1 MNVPLFAPR
10 RAQPV
15 AGPGEPLRS
24 GARSAARTSPAGVAA
39 PAAPRGHSYARDAT
53 ALVLLVS
60 ALYSALAL
68 ASFRADPLRPELT
81 GEDWVGPVGA
91 ALAGASVEAVG
102 VIAWFVPLELALL
115 AMPLLGAKRSIASLF
130 RLSGDIVVV
139 VVLAA
144 LAHVA
149 FPQAVAFGAMPLGG
163 AVGELFGEVLRAL
176 FSNIGSYIIG
186 LTIVALIL
194 MGRATFSFIELAHR
208 VEQLAIAI
216 AARIA
221 GWARALFGAW
231 AAARDLERRAAAS
244 EQESPPIIAR
254 NSSPD
259 AIIAALADDAD
270 DPPSDPGARSTP
282 VEPVAA
288 EAPTIDLWKGAPT
301 SAAPEEPAAAPK
313 PRRGRKAQAREP
325 REAVIHGGEPRE
337 AVIHGGEPHEVVIHG
352 AEPREVVIH
361 GGEAHEVVTHAAE
374 PHEVVTHAAEPR
386 EVVTHAA
393 EPREVVI
400 RGAEAREVVTHA
412 AEPEPEEAPESDAPR
427 KVALRAAGP
436 REGAQRFVE
445 LTEEEEAER
454 EEAQR
459 AAGPRERAQRAA
471 EPRERAQRAAGPREG
486 AQRAAEPSRAAR
498 RRAVPLAA
506 PRDTAAL
513 EDSDE
518 SPFAGEAHLVERVVQ
533 LDEDAA
539 VEPTALEA
547 ADDEGAAAFAE
558 AEALDVPTP
567 SPILPVRELPAREP
581 EARGAHR
588 DLPARE
594 PREPDARATHRD
606 LPAREPREPDARAAH
621 RDLPA
626 REPREPDARA
636 THREPP
642 AGGPER
648 PQAAAPRAPTI
659 VDTSR
664 ALVSEKPAVVKVVPA
679 TGEGF
684 RLPTTDMLDAPAGG
698 RLQLD
703 ADQLKA
709 TAQLLEKTLA
719 DYGVNG
725 KVEEIHP
732 GPTVTTFEVSPA
744 AGTKVSKVAGLA
756 DDLALGLSRKVRIVA
771 PIPGKNRIGF
781 EIPNEHRL
789 PVNLRE
795 LVEDRR
801 FVEMKA
807 PLPCVLGRDII
818 GTPYFADLASMPH
831 VIVAGATGAGKSV
844 GLNVMLVSL
853 LFRKT
858 PEELR
863 LLMIDPKVVEL
874 APFDRIPHLLLPVVT
889 DMKQAANA
897 LKWAVD
903 EMERRYQLFANAGT
917 KNITTYNAWVE
928 RVQRGEARPPKPPAK
943 VSAIGADG
951 LEVEVDAAKD
961 GSDAALPEKIPFIV
975 IVVDEFADLMMQQG
989 KDVEASVARLAQ
1001 KARAAGMHV
1010 ILATQRP
1017 SVDVIT
1023 GMIKANFP
1031 TRIAFRVAQKVDS
1044 RTILDEQGAEHLLG
1058 RGDMLIK
1065 MNGSNETR
1073 RVQCPFCSEEEVQKI
1088 TDFLRLQGEPVY
1100 DEAILRPRDEEGEEI
1115 DTSDAETDPMYDA
1128 AVRIV
1133 ADTRRCSTSWLQ
1145 RKLGVG
1151 YNRAAKLVEAM
1162 EKRGLVGPANG
1173 AKDREVLIAPI

>member
-10 RAQPV
+10 RAQPA
-15 AGPGEPLRS
+15 AGLGEPLRS
-24 GARSAARTSPAGVAA
+24 GARGAARTSPAGVAG
-39 PAAPRGHSYARDAT
+39 PAAPPGHSYARDAA

-68 ASFRADPLRPELT
+68 ASFRADPLRPEVS
-81 GEDWVGPVGA
+81 GDDWVGPVGA

-115 AMPLLGAKRSIASLF
+115 AMPLLGARRSIASLF

-139 VVLAA
+139 IVLAA

-149 FPQAVAFGAMPLGG
+149 FPRAVAFGAMPLGG

-186 LTIVALIL
+186 LTVVALIL

-208 VEQLAIAI
+208 IEQLAVTIAV
-216 AARIA
+216 RVA

-231 AAARDLERRAAAS
+231 AAARDLERREGAS
-244 EQESPPIIAR
+244 AQEAPPIIAR

-270 DPPSDPGARSTP
+270 ERLSDPAARSTP
-282 VEPVAA
+282 VEPAHA
-288 EAPTIDLWKGAPT
+288 EAPAIDLWKSAPT
-301 SAAPEEPAAAPK
+301 SAAPEEPAAPTK
-313 PRRGRKAQAREP
+313 PRRGRKAQAKEP
-325 REAVIHGGEPRE
+325 REAALQGAEPREASPHGGEAREAMIHGGE
-337 AVIHGGEPHEVVIHG
+337 AHEVVLHS
-352 AEPREVVIH
+352 AEPHEVVIH
-361 GGEAHEVVTHAAE
+361 GGEAHEVVLRGAEPREAAE
-374 PHEVVTHAAEPR
+374 PDDEPRETDEPDDEPR
-386 EVVTHAA
+386 EVVLHSA
-393 EPREVVI
+393 EPRE
-400 RGAEAREVVTHA
+400 GARRA
-412 AEPEPEEAPESDAPR
+412 AEQRD
-427 KVALRAAGP
+427 
-436 REGAQRFVE
+436 GAQR
-445 LTEEEEAER
+445 
-454 EEAQR
+454 
-459 AAGPRERAQRAA
+459 
-471 EPRERAQRAAGPREG
+471 
-486 AQRAAEPSRAAR
+486 RAAR
-498 RRAVPLAA
+498 RRAAPAREPRGAA
-506 PRDTAAL
+506 VL
-513 EDSDE
+513 EDGDE
-518 SPFAGEAHLVERVVQ
+518 SPFGGEVHLFEGDARQEEDDAAERVA
-533 LDEDAA
+533 LDLDLED
-539 VEPTALEA
+539 EEISTP
-547 ADDEGAAAFAE
+547 FAE
-558 AEALDVPTP
+558 PEAFDVPTP
-567 SPILPVRELPAREP
+567 SPILPVRGPRELPA
-581 EARGAHR
+581 
-588 DLPARE
+588 
-594 PREPDARATHRD
+594 
-606 LPAREPREPDARAAH
+606 REPDARAAH
-621 RDLPA
+621 REPPA
-626 REPREPDARA
+626 REPDARA
-636 THREPP
+636 AHREPPAREPDARAAHREAPP

-648 PQAAAPRAPTI
+648 PQGAPPRAPTI

-664 ALVSEKPAVVKVVPA
+664 ELVSEKPAVVKVVPA
-679 TGEGF
+679 AGAGF
-684 RLPTTDMLDAPAGG
+684 RLPMTDMLEAAAGG

-719 DYGVNG
+719 DYGVSG

-801 FVEMKA
+801 FLEMKA

-858 PEELR
+858 PDELR

-951 LEVEVDAAKD
+951 LEVEIDAAKD

-1065 MNGSNETR
+1065 MNGSNDTR

-1100 DEAILRPRDEEGEEI
+1100 DEAILRPRDDEGEEP

>member
-10 RAQPV
+10 RAQPA
-15 AGPGEPLRS
+15 AGLGEPLRS
-24 GARSAARTSPAGVAA
+24 GARGAARTSPAGVSG
-39 PAAPRGHSYARDAT
+39 PAAPPGHSYARDAA

-68 ASFRADPLRPELT
+68 ASFRADPLRPEIS
-81 GEDWVGPVGA
+81 GDDWVGPVGA
-91 ALAGASVEAVG
+91 ALAGASVQAVG

-115 AMPLLGAKRSIASLF
+115 AMPLLGARRSIASLF

-139 VVLAA
+139 IVLAA

-149 FPQAVAFGAMPLGG
+149 FPRAVAFGAMPLGG

-186 LTIVALIL
+186 LTVVALIL

-208 VEQLAIAI
+208 AEQLAVAI
-216 AARIA
+216 AARVA

-231 AAARDLERRAAAS
+231 AAARDLERREGAS
-244 EQESPPIIAR
+244 AQEAPPIIAR

-270 DPPSDPGARSTP
+270 ERLSDPAARSTP
-282 VEPVAA
+282 VEPANA
-288 EAPTIDLWKGAPT
+288 EAPALDLWKSAPL
-301 SAAPEEPAAAPK
+301 SAAAEEPAAPPK
-313 PRRGRKAQAREP
+313 PRRGRKAQAKEP
-325 REAVIHGGEPRE
+325 REAAPQGSEAREPAVRGGD
-337 AVIHGGEPHEVVIHG
+337 AHEVVIHG
-352 AEPREVVIH
+352 AEPRELVIH
-361 GGEAHEVVTHAAE
+361 GGEAHEVVTRGGEAHEAATRGGE
-374 PHEVVTHAAEPR
+374 AHEAATRGGEAHEVVVH
-386 EVVTHAA
+386 
-393 EPREVVI
+393 
-400 RGAEAREVVTHA
+400 G
-412 AEPEPEEAPESDAPR
+412 AEPEEEAPESDAPR
-427 KVALRAAGP
+427 EAALHGAGP
-436 REGAQRFVE
+436 REGARRFVE
-445 LTEEEEAER
+445 LTEEAER
-454 EEAQR
+454 EGAQR
-459 AAGPRERAQRAA
+459 AADPRERAQRAA
-471 EPRERAQRAAGPREG
+471 EPRERAQRAAEPR
-486 AQRAAEPSRAAR
+486 RPAR
-498 RRAVPLAA
+498 RRAAALAG
-506 PRDTAAL
+506 PRDAAAL

-518 SPFAGEAHLVERVVQ
+518 SPFAGEAHLVERIVEREVE
-533 LDEDAA
+533 LDEDDA
-539 VEPTALEA
+539 VEP
-547 ADDEGAAAFAE
+547 AAFASDDDDSVFAEPE
-558 AEALDVPTP
+558 AVDVPTP

-581 EARGAHR
+581 DAHR

-594 PREPDARATHRD
+594 PRDAAARDSREPRDAAARDAREPRDAAARDAREPRD

-621 RDLPA
+621 R
-626 REPREPDARA
+626 EP
-636 THREPP
+636 PP

-648 PQAAAPRAPTI
+648 PQGAAPRAPTI

-684 RLPTTDMLDAPAGG
+684 RLPSTDMLEVPAGG

-719 DYGVNG
+719 DYGVSG

-858 PEELR
+858 PDELR

-928 RVQRGEARPPKPPAK
+928 RVHRGEARPPKPPAK
-943 VSAIGADG
+943 VTAIGADG

-1100 DEAILRPRDEEGEEI
+1100 DEAILRPRDEEGEEP
-1115 DTSDAETDPMYDA
+1115 DTSDAEADPMYDA